1 MELDGR
7 VPGDDLEQTPPMPPI
22 EAGIKRWRKNNK
34 GTDRPFF
41 PGG

>member
-22 EAGIKRWRKNNK
+22 EAGHQALEKEQ
-34 GTDRPFF
+34 
-41 PGG
+41 